1 MRSHLNLEHKTF
13 LGGKLPSCVSAR
25 SAAQGIQSDRCQ
37 YHSCNTDSNNE
48 NSTQLSLGFDSVTL
62 SLLNLCPQQYVEFY
76 RDVFKCLCSSGVV
89 GHLLFVLR
97 GITAVG
103 ALSSQGC
110 LPATSRQHLGVHGG
124 CLSFSFLFSCQPS
137 LSSPAHW
144 AEKRW
149 ACGEHWVFSEPALQF
164 WCNLKNLSVC
174 MAASNENIG

>member
-37 YHSCNTDSNNE
+37 YHSCSTDSNNE

-76 RDVFKCLCSSGVV
+76 RDNVFKCLCSSGVV

-97 GITAVG
+97 GIRAVG

-110 LPATSRQHLGVHGG
+110 LPATPRQHLGVHGG
-124 CLSFSFLFSCQPS
+124 CLSFSFLFS
-137 LSSPAHW
+137 SPANPLFLPL
-144 AEKRW
+144 RS
-149 ACGEHWVFSEPALQF
+149 GPRRGGRVGSTGFF
-164 WCNLKNLSVC
+164 LSQHCSFVVT
-174 MAASNENIG
+174 